1 MRKDLWMMQHNDITT
16 RTKGQH
22 LSLSE
27 RIEIQTQK
35 RLGYSNRRIA
45 KNLNRSHSTINDEIK
60 RGTATQK
67 KIVNGYTY
75 TTELYYAET
84 GQIVYEKHR
93 LKCRPQ
99 AKLFKV
105 QAFIDY
111 ATHKISED
119 KWSPDIVVGRVLKE
133 GHFERSEIVC
143 AKTLYNYIDKGL
155 IKDLNNLNLW
165 LKLRRKTKSKK
176 ARDHRRVLGQSI
188 DLRPQEINDRST
200 FGHWEI
206 DTVIGKKK
214 KDEPV
219 LLTMTERLT
228 RYQIILKIK
237 GKYEEAVNEG
247 LKQLNLDHPH
257 FPQLFKSITSDNG
270 SEFAGLT
277 ELINDLS
284 DVYFAHPYSSWER
297 GTNERHNGLIR
308 RSIPKGKSLKT
319 IPESIIDQVVHSM
332 NHLPRKILNY
342 QTPTESILF
351 HFNQIQTT

>member
-1 MRKDLWMMQHNDITT
+1 MQHNDITT

-45 KNLNRSHSTINDEIK
+45 KNINRSHSTINDEIK
-60 RGTATQK
+60 RGSAIQK

-84 GQIVYEKHR
+84 GQIVYENHR

-99 AKLFKV
+99 AKLVKV

-111 ATHKISED
+111 AIQKINVD
-119 KWSPDIVVGRVLKE
+119 KWSPDIVVGRALKE
-133 GHFERSEIVC
+133 GYFDRSETVC
-143 AKTLYNYIDKGL
+143 AKTLYNYIDRGL

-176 ARDHRRVLGQSI
+176 APKHRRVLGQSI
-188 DLRPQEINDRST
+188 DDRPQEINDRST

-219 LLTMTERLT
+219 LLTITERLT

-257 FPQLFKSITSDNG
+257 FPQIFKSITSDNG

-277 ELINDLS
+277 ELIQDLS

-319 IPESIIDQVVHSM
+319 ISESTIDQVVHSM

-351 HFNQIQTT
+351 HFNQIQATN